1 MVFFVRRF
9 CYFSFGVLGNFNSVL
24 TKYGLQRKAVIAI
37 YELGFSD
44 RVISQDIFKS
54 LNITSIY
61 MEDIKKELRLKKDTA
76 ILFIDRYPSYYA
88 KRMKEFVG

>member
-1 MVFFVRRF
+1 MD
-9 CYFSFGVLGNFNSVL
+9 NNSNENL
-24 TKYGLQRKAVIAI
+24 IKRLQAFQKRLKYGLQRKAVIAI